1 LSTQKQVL
9 RYQALKNMENQFENL
24 DSQNEENENAN
35 SSNGESEE
43 VDVDALKEE
52 NVKLKKTNQGLYEE
66 SQKAKGFVRGS
77 DGKWVKPAPKETKE
91 ESTETKSE
99 TMSLKD
105 IRALQDVHDED
116 VDELIEYAKFKG
128 VSVAE
133 VKKNPVIQAHL
144 RTKEEERKTAAA
156 TNTGAGGRATSKIT
170 GDTLLERAINENV
183 VPETQEGMDALV
195 KSMIERKISKKS

>member
-1 LSTQKQVL
+1 
-9 RYQALKNMENQFENL
+9 MENQFENL

-144 RTKEEERKTAAA
+144 KVKAEERTTPQA
-156 TNTGAGGRATSKIT
+156 TNIGKGGGRTSKIT
-170 GDTLLERAINENV
+170 GQTLLEKAYDTGETPTDPEEIKAV
-183 VPETQEGMDALV
+183 VKARVQEQLD
-195 KSMIERKISKKS
+195 RKKS